1 MSKRMPE
8 LLPDPDFPEF
18 DGVYVGDK
26 ENPYKL
32 QLFPYHIPSLS
43 RYAQEQGKNIS
54 ELTAEECE
62 QFRVRPE

>member
-8 LLPDPDFPEF
+8 FLPDTDFPEF

-32 QLFPYHIPSLS
+32 QLFPYHIPSLC

-54 ELTAEECE
+54 E
-62 QFRVRPE
+62 